1 MLKKIGKKKTLLAAL
16 AVVLVAALL
25 IALLP
30 NSKADTSSVKVVEE
44 LVSTKAEYGTIN
56 TVFTSGGSIS
66 NSGTESIALAGSV
79 KLRNWEVS
87 EGDYVEAGDLLATVE
102 RSSVLLAISELDELM
117 QELDAAI
124 ESSRSDTVTSIL
136 YSPIAGTVTKVCA
149 ESGASVEDTVYNN
162 GALIVLT
169 DSGGREVNVVG
180 YTGTV
185 YAVYVSE
192 GDTVS
197 AGQSLIY
204 LSDTEYTGEY
214 ERLLSQRRELEAQM
228 QALFAAYER
237 GGVYAEGSGRVT
249 GLNEDILSST
259 GGSTGTGTHLAARLL
274 GMPQR
279 LSAMIIESVS
289 EDEGESGSEGEGG
302 TTEPGGSEEP
312 TNPDPVEPDPEPGD
326 SKVTEKFGK
335 VTAVDTEAGTVT
347 VQLTDGS
354 SLTLTAAELEALGTS
369 QIQVG
374 NILALSYDESG
385 TLVSVTVYSNGGGY
399 DDPTGGGEMPDGMDG
414 GMGGGG
420 MTGGDAAAVDDTPK
434 DYVMDETELCTL
446 TDYDTAEISLT
457 VDELDIAQLS
467 IGQAVTVTL
476 DALPGQSFD
485 GEITEIDPN
494 GENSGGSTKYS
505 VTVTLPRTEDMLT
518 GMNAAVRVQLAE
530 NDGLLLIPLAA
541 VQEDSDGIYVCTG
554 FDKGSGETTDPV
566 EITTSLSDGENV
578 EVLSGLSEGDTV
590 YYRYADTLEYSFVK

>member
-1 MLKKIGKKKTLLAAL
+1 MLRKIGKKKTLFAAL
-16 AVVLVAALL
+16 AIILVAALL

-44 LVSTKAEYGTIN
+44 LLSAKAEYGTVD

-66 NSGTESIALAGSV
+66 DSGTESIALAGSV
-79 KLRNWEVS
+79 KLRSWEVS
-87 EGDYVEAGDLLATVE
+87 EGDYVEAGDLLATVD
-102 RSSVLLAISELDELM
+102 RSSVLQAISELDDLM
-117 QELDAAI
+117 QELDTAI
-124 ESSRSDTVTSIL
+124 ESSRSDTISSVL
-136 YSPIAGTVTKVCA
+136 YSPIAGTVTKVYA
-149 ESGASVEDTVYNN
+149 ESGTGVEDTVYNN

-169 DSGGREVNVVG
+169 DSSGREVNVVG
-180 YTGTV
+180 YAGTV
-185 YAVYVSE
+185 YSVYVSE

-214 ERLLSQRRELEAQM
+214 ERLLSQRRELEEQM

-237 GGVYAEGSGRVT
+237 GGVYAESSGRVT
-249 GLNEDILSST
+249 GLNEDIISST

-274 GMPQR
+274 SSPQR
-279 LSAMIIESVS
+279 LSAIVVQPVDDG
-289 EDEGESGSEGEGG
+289 EDGN
-302 TTEPGGSEEP
+302 TEPGDSEEP
-312 TNPDPVEPDPEPGD
+312 TNPDPVDPDPEPGD

-335 VTAVDTEAGTVT
+335 VTAVDAEAGTVT

-354 SLTLTAAELEALGTS
+354 SLTLDAAELEALGAS
-369 QIQVG
+369 QINVG
-374 NILALSYDESG
+374 NILALSYDESDV
-385 TLVSVTVYSNGGGY
+385 LISVTVYSNGGGQ

-414 GMGGGG
+414 SMGGGG
-420 MTGGDAAAVDDTPK
+420 MTGGAAAAADDTPK

-446 TDYDTAEISLT
+446 TDYDTAEIALT
-457 VDELDIAQLS
+457 VDELDIARLS

-518 GMNAAVRVQLAE
+518 GMNAAVRVQFAE

-541 VQEDSDGIYVCTG
+541 VQEDADGIYVCTG
-554 FDKGSGETTDPV
+554 YDKSSGEATDPIA
-566 EITTSLSDGENV
+566 ITTGLSDGENV

-590 YYRYADTLEYSFVK
+590 YYRYADTLEYSFVR

>member
-1 MLKKIGKKKTLLAAL
+1 MLRKIGKKKTLIAAL
-16 AVVLVAALL
+16 AVILIAALL

-30 NSKADTSSVKVVEE
+30 SRKADTSSVNVVEE
-44 LVSTKAEYGTIN
+44 LLSTKAEYGTVN
-56 TVFTSGGSIS
+56 TVFTSGGAIS
-66 NSGTESIALAGSV
+66 DSGTESIALAGAV
-79 KLRNWEVS
+79 KLRSWEVS
-87 EGDYVEAGDLLATVE
+87 EGDYVKAGDLLATVD
-102 RSSVLLAISELDELM
+102 RSSVLQAISELDELM

-124 ESSRSDTVTSIL
+124 ESSRSDTVSSVL
-136 YSPIAGTVTKVCA
+136 YSPIDGTVTKVYA
-149 ESGASVEDTVYNN
+149 ESGADVEDTVYNN

-192 GDTVS
+192 GNTVS

-214 ERLLSQRRELEAQM
+214 ERLLSQRRKLEVQM

-237 GGVYAEGSGRVT
+237 GGVYAESSGRVT
-249 GLNEDILSST
+249 GLNEDIISST

-274 GMPQR
+274 GSLQR
-279 LSAMIIESVS
+279 LNAIIIEPVS
-289 EDEGESGSEGEGG
+289 EGESESEGG

-354 SLTLTAAELEALGTS
+354 SLTLTAAELEALGAS
-369 QIQVG
+369 QIKAG
-374 NILALSYDESG
+374 DILALGYDESG
-385 TLVSVTVYSNGGGY
+385 ALVSVTVYSNGGGQ

-414 GMGGGG
+414 SMGGGG

-446 TDYDTAEISLT
+446 TDYDTAEITLT
-457 VDELDIAQLS
+457 VDELDIARLS

-494 GENSGGSTKYS
+494 GENGGGSTKYS

-530 NDGLLLIPLAA
+530 NDDLLLIPLAA
-541 VQEDSDGIYVCTG
+541 VQEDADGIYVCTG
-554 FDKGSGETTDPV
+554 YDKKSDEPTKPV
-566 EITTSLSDGENV
+566 AITTGLSDGENV
-578 EVLSGLSEGDTV
+578 EVLSGLSEGDSV
-590 YYRYADTLEYSFVK
+590 YYRYADTLEYSFVR

>member
-1 MLKKIGKKKTLLAAL
+1 MLRKIGKKKTLFAAL
-16 AVVLVAALL
+16 AIILVAALL

-44 LVSTKAEYGTIN
+44 LLSAKAEYGTVD

-66 NSGTESIALAGSV
+66 DSGTESIALAGSV
-79 KLRNWEVS
+79 KLRSWEVS
-87 EGDYVEAGDLLATVE
+87 EGDYVEAGDLLATVD
-102 RSSVLLAISELDELM
+102 RSSVLQAISELDDLM
-117 QELDAAI
+117 QELDTAI
-124 ESSRSDTVTSIL
+124 ESSRSDTISSVL
-136 YSPIAGTVTKVCA
+136 YSPIAGTVTKVYA
-149 ESGASVEDTVYNN
+149 ESGTGVEDTVYNN

-169 DSGGREVNVVG
+169 DSSGREVNVVG
-180 YTGTV
+180 YAGTV
-185 YAVYVSE
+185 YSVYVSE

-228 QALFAAYER
+228 QALFSAYER
-237 GGVYAEGSGRVT
+237 GGVYAESSGRVT

-259 GGSTGTGTHLAARLL
+259 GGSTGNGTHLAARLL

-279 LSAMIIESVS
+279 LSAIVVQPADDSN
-289 EDEGESGSEGEGG
+289 DE
-302 TTEPGGSEEP
+302 T
-312 TNPDPVEPDPEPGD
+312 PEPGEPEEPSEPGQD
-326 SKVTEKFGK
+326 NDKVTEKFGK
-335 VTAVDTEAGTVT
+335 VTAVDEATGTVT

-354 SLTLTAAELEALGTS
+354 DLTLDAAELEALGAS
-369 QIQVG
+369 QIKTG
-374 NILALSYDESG
+374 DILALGYDESG
-385 TLVSVTVYSNGGGY
+385 ALVSVTVYSSGGQDDPNGGN
-399 DDPTGGGEMPDGMDG
+399 EIPDGMDSSD
-414 GMGGGG
+414 MGGGG
-420 MTGGDAAAVDDTPK
+420 MTGGDAAAADDTPK
-434 DYVMDETELCTL
+434 DYVIDETELCTL
-446 TDYDTAEISLT
+446 TDYETAEIALT
-457 VDELDIAQLS
+457 VDELDIARLN

-485 GEITEIDPN
+485 GEISEIDPN

-541 VQEDSDGIYVCTG
+541 VQEDADGIYVCTG
-554 FDKGSGETTDPV
+554 FDKGSDEAIKPV
-566 EITTSLSDGENV
+566 AITTGLSDGENV

-590 YYRYADTLEYSFVK
+590 YYRYADTLEYSFVR

>member
-1 MLKKIGKKKTLLAAL
+1 MLRKIAKKKTLVAAL

-44 LVSTKAEYGTIN
+44 LLSAKAGYGTIN
-56 TVFTSGGSIS
+56 TVFTSGGAIS
-66 NSGTESIALAGSV
+66 DSGTESIALAGSV
-79 KLRNWEVS
+79 KLRSWEVS
-87 EGDYVEAGDLLATVE
+87 EGDYVEAGDLLATVD
-102 RSSVLLAISELDELM
+102 RSSVLQVISELDELM
-117 QELDAAI
+117 QELDTAL
-124 ESSRSDTVTSIL
+124 ESSRSDTVSSVL
-136 YSPIAGTVTKVCA
+136 YSPIDGTVTKVYA
-149 ESGASVEDTVYNN
+149 ESGTGVEDTVYNN
-162 GALIVLT
+162 AALIILT
-169 DSGGREVNVVG
+169 DSGGREVNIVG
-180 YTGTV
+180 YAGIV
-185 YAVYVSE
+185 SAVYVSE
-192 GDTVS
+192 DDTVY
-197 AGQSLIY
+197 AGQRLIY

-228 QALFAAYER
+228 QALFTAYER
-237 GGVYAEGSGRVT
+237 GGVYAESSGRVT

-259 GGSTGTGTHLAARLL
+259 GGSTGSSTHLAARLL

-279 LSAMIIESVS
+279 LSAIIIEPVS
-289 EDEGESGSEGEGG
+289 EDEGEDTGEGG

-312 TNPDPVEPDPEPGD
+312 SNPDPVEPSPEPGD
-326 SKVTEKFGK
+326 GKTTEKFGK
-335 VTAVDTEAGTVT
+335 VTAVDAEAGTVT

-354 SLTLTAAELEALGTS
+354 SLTLTSAELEALGAS
-369 QIQVG
+369 QIKAG
-374 NILALSYDESG
+374 DILALGYDESG
-385 TLVSVTVYSNGGGY
+385 ALISVTVYSSGGQDNTDGS
-399 DDPTGGGEMPDGMDG
+399 GEMPDGMDG
-414 GMGGGG
+414 SMGGGG
-420 MTGGDAAAVDDTPK
+420 MAGGGTAAVADDTPK
-434 DYVMDETELCTL
+434 DYIMDETELCTL

-457 VDELDIAQLS
+457 VDELDIVQLS

-530 NDGLLLIPLAA
+530 NEGLLLIPLAA
-541 VQEDSDGIYVCTG
+541 VQEDADGIYVCTG
-554 FDKGSGETTDPV
+554 YDKGSGEATAPAA
-566 EITTSLSDGENV
+566 ITTGLSDGENV

>member
-1 MLKKIGKKKTLLAAL
+1 MLRKIGKKKTLLAAL

-44 LVSTKAEYGTIN
+44 LLSAKAEYGTIN
-56 TVFTSGGSIS
+56 TVFTSGGAIS
-66 NSGTESIALAGSV
+66 DSGTKSIALAGSV
-79 KLRNWEVS
+79 KLRSWEVS
-87 EGDYVEAGDLLATVE
+87 EGDYVKTGDLLATVD
-102 RSSVLLAISELDELM
+102 RSSVLQAISELDELM
-117 QELDAAI
+117 QELDTAL
-124 ESSRSDTVTSIL
+124 ESSRSDTVSSVL
-136 YSPIAGTVTKVCA
+136 YSPIDGTVTKVYA
-149 ESGASVEDTVYNN
+149 ESGADVEDTVYNN

-180 YTGTV
+180 YAGTV
-185 YAVYVSE
+185 SAVYVSE
-192 GDTVS
+192 GDTVY

-204 LSDTEYTGEY
+204 LTDTEYTGEY

-228 QALFAAYER
+228 QALFSAYER
-237 GGVYAEGSGRVT
+237 GGVYAESSGRVT

-259 GGSTGTGTHLAARLL
+259 GGSTGNGTHLAARLL

-279 LSAMIIESVS
+279 LSAIVVQPADDSN
-289 EDEGESGSEGEGG
+289 DE
-302 TTEPGGSEEP
+302 T
-312 TNPDPVEPDPEPGD
+312 PEPGEPEEPSEPGQD
-326 SKVTEKFGK
+326 NDKVTEKFGK
-335 VTAVDTEAGTVT
+335 VTAVDEATGTVT

-354 SLTLTAAELEALGTS
+354 DLTLDAAELEALGAS
-369 QIQVG
+369 QIKTG
-374 NILALSYDESG
+374 DILALGYDESG
-385 TLVSVTVYSNGGGY
+385 TLVSVTVYSNGGGQ
-399 DDPTGGGEMPDGMDG
+399 DDPTGGNEMPDGMDSG
-414 GMGGGG
+414 DMGGVG
-420 MTGGDAAAVDDTPK
+420 MTGGNAAAADDSPK
-434 DYVMDETELCTL
+434 DYIIDETELCTL
-446 TDYDTAEISLT
+446 TDYDTAEIVIT
-457 VDELDIAQLS
+457 VDELDIARLS
-467 IGQAVTVTL
+467 LGQTVTVTL

-485 GEITEIDPN
+485 GEISEIDPN

-541 VQEDSDGIYVCTG
+541 VQEDADGIYVCTG
-554 FDKGSGETTDPV
+554 FDKGSDEATKPV
-566 EITTSLSDGENV
+566 TITTGLSDGENV

>member
-1 MLKKIGKKKTLLAAL
+1 MLRKIGKKKTLIAAL
-16 AVVLVAALL
+16 AVVLAAALL

-30 NSKADTSSVKVVEE
+30 NGKTDTSSVKVVEE
-44 LVSTKAEYGTIN
+44 LLSAKAEYGTIN
-56 TVFTSGGSIS
+56 TVFTSGGAIS

-79 KLRNWEVS
+79 KLRSWEAS
-87 EGDYVEAGDLLATVE
+87 EGDYVEAGDLLATVD
-102 RSSVLLAISELDELM
+102 RSSVLQAISELDALM
-117 QELDAAI
+117 QELDAAL
-124 ESSRSDTVTSIL
+124 ESSRSDTVSSVL
-136 YSPIAGTVTKVCA
+136 YSPIDGTVTKVYA
-149 ESGASVEDTVYNN
+149 ESGADVEDTVYNN

-169 DSGGREVNVVG
+169 DNGGREVNVVG
-180 YTGTV
+180 YAGTV
-185 YAVYVSE
+185 SAVYVSE
-192 GDTVS
+192 GDTVYS
-197 AGQSLIY
+197 GQSLIY

-228 QALFAAYER
+228 QALFAAYEH
-237 GGVYAEGSGRVT
+237 GGVYAGNSGRVT

-259 GGSTGTGTHLAARLL
+259 GGSTGSSTHLAARLL

-279 LSAMIIESVS
+279 LSAIIIEPVS
-289 EDEGESGSEGEGG
+289 EDEGEDTGEGG

-312 TNPDPVEPDPEPGD
+312 SNPDPVEPSPEPGD
-326 SKVTEKFGK
+326 GKTTEKFGK
-335 VTAVDTEAGTVT
+335 VTAVDEEAGTVT
-347 VQLTDGS
+347 VRLTDGS
-354 SLTLTAAELEALGTS
+354 DLTLDAAELETLGAS
-369 QIQVG
+369 QISVG
-374 NILALSYDESG
+374 NILALGYDESG
-385 TLVSVTVYSNGGGY
+385 TLVSVTVYSSGGQ
-399 DDPTGGGEMPDGMDG
+399 DDPTGGGEMPSG

-420 MTGGDAAAVDDTPK
+420 MSGGTASAEDDIPK
-434 DYVMDETELCTL
+434 DYIMDETELCTL
-446 TDYDTAEISLT
+446 TDYDTAEITLT

-518 GMNAAVRVQLAE
+518 GMNAAVRVQLKE
-530 NDGLLLIPLAA
+530 NDGRLLIPLAA
-541 VQEDSDGIYVCTG
+541 VQEDANGIYVCTG
-554 FDKGSGETTDPV
+554 YDKSSDEATDPI
-566 EITTSLSDGENV
+566 EITTGLSDGENV